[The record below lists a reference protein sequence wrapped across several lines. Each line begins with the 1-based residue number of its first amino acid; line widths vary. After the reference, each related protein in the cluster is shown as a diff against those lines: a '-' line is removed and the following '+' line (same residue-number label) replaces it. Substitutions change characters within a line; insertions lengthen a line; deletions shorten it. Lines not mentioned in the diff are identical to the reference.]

1 MNSAAIPIIPVAEQI
16 PKTGSATLSEKLSV
30 IHSSISQGSRS
41 DDWTIVKHTTEDL
54 RVDARPR
61 ELNRS
66 LGLFDSTMI
75 VAGSMIGS
83 GIFIVAGE
91 MAREVGSAGW
101 LLLAWI
107 IAGFLTLAAALS
119 YGELAAMMPRAG
131 GQYVYL
137 REAYSPLWGFL
148 YGWTLFL
155 VIQTGTI
162 AASSVGFSRY
172 LGVLWPQIAENNYI
186 IRPIHILP
194 NYALSLSTAQ
204 LVALIVITF
213 LTWTNTNG
221 LKYGK
226 GVQNVFTSMKIGSLL
241 GVIGIGVLVGWKAAV
256 VKANFGQAW
265 TPQGFTLAAPGL
277 SPTTAFGMIVALCT
291 AQIGALYAADAWNNI
306 TFTAGEVR
314 NPTRNVPLS
323 LTLGTLIVIGLY
335 FFANFAYVV
344 VLPFSEIQHAPSD
357 RVASTMLQAIFPRIG
372 PVLIAVAIMIAAFGC
387 MNALILSGARA
398 YYAMSLDGL
407 FFKNASVL
415 NRANVPSVAL
425 IMQTAWAALLLSI
438 RTYQPTTGT
447 YGNLYSNLL
456 DYIISAALIFYILTI
471 AAVFRL
477 RKTQP
482 KAERPYRAFG
492 YPVVPALYLISA
504 VVILVVLFV
513 YRPATTIPGVVIV
526 LIGVP
531 VYFLFKYQTER
542 QNDRTGKSA

>member
-1 MNSAAIPIIPVAEQI
+1 M
-16 PKTGSATLSEKLSV
+16 
-30 IHSSISQGSRS
+30 
-41 DDWTIVKHTTEDL
+41 VKHRGEGSHVAGKHRQL
-54 RVDARPR
+54 S
-61 ELNRS
+61 RS

-101 LLLAWI
+101 LLLAWV

-119 YGELAAMMPRAG
+119 YGELAAMMPHAG

-186 IRPIHILP
+186 IQPIHILP
-194 NYALSLSTAQ
+194 HYALSLSTAQ
-204 LVALIVITF
+204 LVALLVISF
-213 LTWTNTNG
+213 LTWTNSSG

-226 GVQNVFTSMKIGSLL
+226 GVQNVFTAMKIGSLL
-241 GVIGIGVLVGWKAAV
+241 GVIGIGVLVGWKAVV

-277 SPTTAFGMIVALCT
+277 SPATTFGMFVALCT

-335 FFANFAYVV
+335 LFANFAYVV
-344 VLPFSEIQHAPSD
+344 VLPFGEIQRAPSD
-357 RVASTMLQAIFPRIG
+357 RVAATMLQAIFPAIG
-372 PVLIAVAIMIAAFGC
+372 PTLIAVAIMIAAFGC

-407 FFKNASVL
+407 FFKNASLL

-425 IMQTAWAALLLSI
+425 SMQGIWAAVLLSI
-438 RTYQPTTGT
+438 RTYEPATNT

-471 AAVFRL
+471 AALFRL
-477 RKTQP
+477 RKTRP
-482 KAERPYRAFG
+482 NAERPYRAFG
-492 YPVVPALYLISA
+492 YPVVPALYLVSA
-504 VVILVVLFV
+504 VVILAVLFV
-513 YRPATTIPGVVIV
+513 YRPATTIPGVGIV

-531 VYFLFKYQTER
+531 VYFLFRYQTAR
-542 QNDRTGKSA
+542 DRSQM

>member
-1 MNSAAIPIIPVAEQI
+1 MKQA
-16 PKTGSATLSEKLSV
+16 
-30 IHSSISQGSRS
+30 
-41 DDWTIVKHTTEDL
+41 TEDL
-54 RVDARPR
+54 QLDARPR

-91 MAREVGSAGW
+91 MAREVGSTGW

-107 IAGFLTLAAALS
+107 IAGLLTLAAALS

-204 LVALIVITF
+204 LVALTVITF

-226 GVQNVFTSMKIGSLL
+226 GVQNVFTTMKIGSLL

-277 SPTTAFGMIVALCT
+277 SPTTAFGMVVALCT

-323 LTLGTLIVIGLY
+323 LTLGTVIVIGLY

-357 RVASTMLQAIFPRIG
+357 RVASTMLQAIFPRVG

-415 NRANVPSVAL
+415 NRASVPSVAL
-425 IMQTAWAALLLSI
+425 VMQAVWAAVLLSI
-438 RTYQPTTGT
+438 RTYQPATGT

-477 RKTQP
+477 RQTRP
-482 KAERPYRAFG
+482 KAERPYHAFG

-504 VVILVVLFV
+504 VVILAVLFV
-513 YRPATTIPGVVIV
+513 YRPATTIPGVLIV

-542 QNDRTGKSA
+542 ENDRPRERA

>member
-1 MNSAAIPIIPVAEQI
+1 MNE
-16 PKTGSATLSEKLSV
+16 
-30 IHSSISQGSRS
+30 S
-41 DDWTIVKHTTEDL
+41 DGENMVKHSGEGAQ
-54 RVDARPR
+54 VMGKHR

-91 MAREVGSAGW
+91 MAREVGSTGW
-101 LLLAWI
+101 LLLAWG
-107 IAGFLTLAAALS
+107 IAGILTLAAALS
-119 YGELAAMMPRAG
+119 YGELAAMMPHAG

-186 IRPIHILP
+186 IRPIHILSH
-194 NYALSLSTAQ
+194 YALSLSTAQ
-204 LVALIVITF
+204 LVALLVISF
-213 LTWTNTNG
+213 LTWTNSKG

-241 GVIGIGVLVGWKAAV
+241 GVIGIGVLVGWKAV
-256 VKANFGQAW
+256 VVNANFGQAW
-265 TPQGFTLAAPGL
+265 TPHSLTPAAPGL
-277 SPTTAFGMIVALCT
+277 SPATTFGMFVALCT

-335 FFANFAYVV
+335 LFANFAYVV
-344 VLPFSEIQHAPSD
+344 VLPFGEIQGAPSD
-357 RVASTMLQAIFPRIG
+357 RVAAAMLQAIFPAIG
-372 PVLIAVAIMIAAFGC
+372 PTLIAVAIMIAAFGC

-407 FFKNASVL
+407 FFKNASLL

-425 IMQTAWAALLLSI
+425 SMQGIWAAVLLSI
-438 RTYQPTTGT
+438 RTYEPATNT

-471 AAVFRL
+471 AALFRL
-477 RKTQP
+477 RKTRP
-482 KAERPYRAFG
+482 NADRPYRAFG
-492 YPVVPALYLISA
+492 YPVVPAIYLISA
-504 VVILVVLFV
+504 VVILAVLFA
-513 YRPATTIPGVVIV
+513 YRPATTVPGVVIV

-531 VYFLFKYQTER
+531 VYFLLRYQAARDRRRTE
-542 QNDRTGKSA
+542 G

>member
-1 MNSAAIPIIPVAEQI
+1 VTQKVEELPAVA
-16 PKTGSATLSEKLSV
+16 PY
-30 IHSSISQGSRS
+30 
-41 DDWTIVKHTTEDL
+41 
-54 RVDARPR
+54 R
-61 ELNRS
+61 ELNRG

-91 MAREVGSAGW
+91 MAREVGSTGW
-101 LLLAWI
+101 LLLAWVV
-107 IAGFLTLAAALS
+107 AGILTMAAALS

-172 LGVLWPQIAENNYI
+172 LGVLWPQISEANYI
-186 IRPIHILP
+186 IPPIHILP
-194 NYALSLSTAQ
+194 KYAFSLSTAQ
-204 LVALIVITF
+204 LVALLVISF
-213 LTWTNTNG
+213 LTWTNMKG

-226 GVQNVFTSMKIGSLL
+226 GVQNVFTTMKIGSLL
-241 GVIGIGVLVGWKAAV
+241 GVIAIGVLIGWRASV
-256 VKANFGQAW
+256 VRANFGHAW
-265 TPQGFTLAAPGL
+265 TPQGFTLAGHGL
-277 SPTTAFGMIVALCT
+277 SPATAFGMLVALCS

-323 LTLGTLIVIGLY
+323 LALGTVIVIGLY
-335 FFANFAYVV
+335 VFANFAYLV

-357 RVASTMLQAIFPRIG
+357 RVAAAMLQAIFPSVG
-372 PVLIAVAIMIAAFGC
+372 PTLIAVAIMIAAFGC

-407 FFKNASVL
+407 FFKRASVL
-415 NRANVPSVAL
+415 NRANVPGAAL
-425 IMQTAWAALLLSI
+425 IMQGLWAAVLLTI
-438 RTYQPTTGT
+438 RTYEPATGA

-471 AAVFRL
+471 AGVFRL
-477 RKTQP
+477 RRTRP
-482 KAERPYRAFG
+482 NVERPYRAFG
-492 YPVVPALYLISA
+492 YPLVPLLYLVCA
-504 VVILVVLFV
+504 GVILIVLFV
-513 YRPATTIPGVVIV
+513 YRTATTIPGVIVV

-531 VYFLFKYQTER
+531 VYFLFKWQM
-542 QNDRTGKSA
+542 QKDRIREGKPS